1 MISRWKKKEDALF
14 KKAAETNRL
23 ELLTKCRRNDKH
35 KTLFRKLFE
44 KFNDARSKEL
54 RVNFEWLY
62 VRANKIHLELTP
74 NADRLSKSTITY
86 FLRRNKIR
94 MLRVQKKR
102 QTDVKKPIPE
112 FMKWHGNLREKL
124 VKSGSKKPTYDL
136 PKDLI

>member
-1 MISRWKKKEDALF
+1 M
-14 KKAAETNRL
+14 TL
-23 ELLTKCRRNDKH
+23 EVK
-35 KTLFRKLFE
+35 
-44 KFNDARSKEL
+44 
-54 RVNFEWLY
+54 NFEWLY

-102 QTDVKKPIPE
+102 QTDVKKLIPE